1 MSTDLFFF
9 LVCRYDNVCA
19 HLSLEVC
26 NLAKLLILS
35 FELQLSVYS
44 KEIMNFLKKALKH
57 RNFMLQF

>member
-1 MSTDLFFF
+1 M
-9 LVCRYDNVCA
+9 CA